1 MSCSLTAYYST
12 LLTQLYTVSTGAI
25 TAGAALATFIVQVSH
40 YHSATY
46 GGIYFITSRL

>member
-1 MSCSLTAYYST
+1 M
-12 LLTQLYTVSTGAI
+12 YTVSTGAI
-25 TAGAALATFIVQVSH
+25 TAGAALATFIVQVSR